1 MFHSSAAGRRRERFF
16 LRRPVFVKRGK
27 GVQMASSVIVD
38 IFVSADGW
46 AGSDGLPGYFG
57 YLGPELQ
64 EWILDELAAP
74 QVVVM
79 GRRTY
84 QALAGLPPEAH
95 GKSWTRTA
103 ELDKVV
109 FSRTLTH
116 AAWPNTRI
124 CSRDL
129 IGEVG
134 DMKAGGDLPLRTW
147 GSLSLARQLI
157 GAGLVDRLRLMTFPL
172 LAGPSGRDAA
182 LAHMPSADLELAAHR
197 VLDGRILLAEYQP
210 TGKDIPRA

>member
-1 MFHSSAAGRRRERFF
+1 
-16 LRRPVFVKRGK
+16 
-27 GVQMASSVIVD
+27 MASNVIVD
-38 IFVSADGW
+38 IFVSVDGW

-74 QVVVM
+74 QLVVM

-84 QALAGLPPEAH
+84 QALAGLPEEAH
-95 GKSWTRTA
+95 GKSWSRTA

-124 CSRDL
+124 CRRDL
-129 IGEVG
+129 VDEVQ
-134 DMKAGGDLPLRTW
+134 DMKASGGLPVRTW

-157 GAGLVDRLRLMTFPL
+157 TAGLVDRLRLMIFPL
-172 LAGPSGRDAA
+172 MAGPSGRDAA
-182 LAHMPSADLELAAHR
+182 FADMAAADLELSGHR
-197 VLDGRILLAEYQP
+197 VLDGRVLLVEYRP
-210 TGKDIPRA
+210 TGNDIPRA

>member
-1 MFHSSAAGRRRERFF
+1 
-16 LRRPVFVKRGK
+16 
-27 GVQMASSVIVD
+27 MASSVIVD

-64 EWILDELAAP
+64 EWITGELAAP
-74 QVVVM
+74 QLVVM

-84 QALAGLPPEAH
+84 QALAGLPQEAH
-95 GKSWTRTA
+95 GKSWGRTA

-116 AAWPNTRI
+116 AQWPNTRI

-129 IGEVG
+129 LDEVR
-134 DMKAGGDLPLRTW
+134 DLQADGDLPLRTW

-157 GAGLVDRLRLMTFPL
+157 RAGLVDRLRLMTFPL
-172 LAGPSGRDAA
+172 LAGPSGRDPAFA
-182 LAHMPSADLELAAHR
+182 DMPAADLELAGHL
-197 VLDGRILLAEYQP
+197 VLDGRVLLAEYRP

>member
-1 MFHSSAAGRRRERFF
+1 MAG
-16 LRRPVFVKRGK
+16 
-27 GVQMASSVIVD
+27 SVIVD
-38 IFVSADGW
+38 IFVSVDGW

-64 EWILDELAAP
+64 EWIMDELAAP
-74 QVVVM
+74 QLVVM

-84 QALAGLPPEAH
+84 QALAGLPQEAH
-95 GKSWTRTA
+95 GKSWRRTA

-129 IGEVG
+129 VDEVQE
-134 DMKAGGDLPLRTW
+134 MKAGGNLPLRTW
-147 GSLSLARQLI
+147 GSLSLTRQLI
-157 GAGLVDRLRLMTFPL
+157 SAGLVDRLRLMTFPL
-172 LAGPSGRDAA
+172 MAGPSGRDAA
-182 LAHMPSADLELAAHR
+182 FADMTSADLALAGHR
-197 VLDGRILLAEYQP
+197 VLDGRVLLAEYRP